1 VGRSEHDH
9 AKDASF
15 LWSAR
20 ARRRENALISSVERV
35 RIGAVRPHETE
46 LACSIM
52 SVLLSCEK
60 GEIKDVFT
68 RISETF

>member
-1 VGRSEHDH
+1 M
-9 AKDASF
+9 
-15 LWSAR
+15 
-20 ARRRENALISSVERV
+20 SSVERF

-52 SVLLSCEK
+52 ALLLSFEK
-60 GEIKDVFT
+60 DEIKDVFT